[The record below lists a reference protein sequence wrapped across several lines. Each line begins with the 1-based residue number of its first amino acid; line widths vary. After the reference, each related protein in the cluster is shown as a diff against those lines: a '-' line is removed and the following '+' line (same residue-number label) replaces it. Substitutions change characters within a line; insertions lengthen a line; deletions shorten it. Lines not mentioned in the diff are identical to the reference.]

1 MKVASFTNHAGELR
15 IGVRLDEQ
23 LADLTAALEKYLVDE
38 AGTDPQ
44 CAIEVAG
51 ERMPTSMLDLIKR
64 EEEGQADLQLTVA
77 YVKRIAKGGKVLFSP
92 AGDKITYGLDEV
104 TLLTPV
110 PQMYSRVF
118 NMEYNY
124 PAYEKVWGVIP
135 PDDGKTAMF
144 MMDPETITGPGADIK
159 WPKTAT
165 EITSAVEL
173 GVIIGK
179 QGKRIPQHK
188 ALDYVFGYTTV
199 NDITGISILKGMG
212 PDRVCFPQAFYF
224 TRAMIMDTFQPV
236 GPFIALKDEIPN
248 PQDVEAE
255 LRVNGKV
262 VSKGNTRDM
271 RCSVARLIE
280 FLSQDITLEAGDLI
294 STGAIGTLEYLPEAP
309 VKVGDVIEAEIGKVG
324 VLRNSVVA

>member
-1 MKVASFTNHAGELR
+1 MKVASFRNHAGEVR
-15 IGVRLDEQ
+15 IGVKVEGN
-23 LADLTAALEKYLVDE
+23 LADLTAGLEKYLVEE

-44 CAIEVAG
+44 CAIDVAS
-51 ERMPTSMLDLIKR
+51 ERMPTSMLDLIRR

-77 YVKRIAKGGKVLFSP
+77 YIKKIAQQGKVLFSP
-92 AGDKITYGLDEV
+92 SGDKITYGAEEV

-124 PAYEKVWGVIP
+124 PAYEKVYGIIP

-144 MMDPETITGPGADIK
+144 MMDPETITGPGANIK

-165 EITSAVEL
+165 EVTSAVEL

-179 QGKRIPQHK
+179 QGKRIPQAK

-199 NDITGISILKGMG
+199 NDVTGISILRGMG
-212 PDRVCFPQAFYF
+212 PNRVCFPQAFYF

-236 GPFIALKDEIPN
+236 GPFIALKDEIPD
-248 PQDVEAE
+248 PQDVAAE

-294 STGAIGTLEYLPEAP
+294 STGAIGTMEYLPEAP
-309 VKVGDVIEAEIGKVG
+309 VKVGDVIEAEISKIGA
-324 VLRNSVVA
+324 LRNTVVA

>member
-1 MKVASFTNHAGELR
+1 MKVASFRNHAGEVH
-15 IGVRLDEQ
+15 IGVKLDEQ
-23 LADLTAALEKYLVDE
+23 LADLTAALEKYLVEE

-64 EEEGQADLQLTVA
+64 EEEGQADLQLTVSYINKVA
-77 YVKRIAKGGKVLFSP
+77 RQGKVLFSP
-92 AGDKITYGLDEV
+92 SGDKITYGLEEV

-124 PAYEKVWGVIP
+124 PAYEKVYGVIP

-144 MMDPETITGPGADIK
+144 MMDPETVTGPRADIR

-165 EITSAVEL
+165 EVTSAVEL
-173 GVIIGK
+173 GVIVGK
-179 QGKRIPQHK
+179 QGKRIPQDK
-188 ALDYVFGYTTV
+188 ALDYVFGYTVV
-199 NDITGISILKGMG
+199 NDVTGISILKGMG

-236 GPFIALKDEIPN
+236 GPFIALKDEIPD
-248 PQDVEAE
+248 PQDVAAE

-309 VKVGDVIEAEIGKVG
+309 VKVGDVIEAEIGKIG
-324 VLRNSVVA
+324 LLRNSVVP

>member
-1 MKVASFTNHAGELR
+1 MKVASFRNHAGEVH
-15 IGVRLDEQ
+15 IGVKLDEQ
-23 LADLTAALEKYLVDE
+23 LADLTAALEKYLVEE

-44 CAIEVAG
+44 CAIEVAD

-64 EEEGQADLQLTVA
+64 EEEGQADLQLTVSYINKVA
-77 YVKRIAKGGKVLFSP
+77 RQGKVLFSP
-92 AGDKITYGLDEV
+92 SGDKITYGLEEV

-124 PAYEKVWGVIP
+124 PAYEKVYGVIP

-144 MMDPETITGPGADIK
+144 MMDPETVTGPRADIR

-165 EITSAVEL
+165 EVTSAVEL
-173 GVIIGK
+173 GVIVGK
-179 QGKRIPQHK
+179 QGKRIPQDK
-188 ALDYVFGYTTV
+188 ALDYVFGYTVV
-199 NDITGISILKGMG
+199 NDVTGISILKGMG

-236 GPFIALKDEIPN
+236 GPFIALKDEIPD
-248 PQDVEAE
+248 PQDVAAE

-309 VKVGDVIEAEIGKVG
+309 VKVGDVIEAEIGKIG
-324 VLRNSVVA
+324 LLRNSVVP